1 MNATTGLI
9 VSRASD
15 SDGGVESDWMHGT
28 ARCFGYPSDS
38 SPTARQQA
46 PWTLPAETDLLLRLR
61 RRPSASPPSSC
72 LAGRSRARCHAG
84 RVTGPGPGDPGPPP
98 PSPRMPGPVGSVRA
112 GTSHAGSPWGSVRA
126 GGANCVLP
134 PPRAGGSCP
143 ASAPSGVQPGPHA
156 GVEDRHRT
164 APLGPGASRRA
175 SRGGALLGPTLPDAD
190 RRLRPPRA
198 SCRESRVS
206 TGPRA
211 GAPERHGAAQ
221 LGDRRRAPRAPQE
234 CARGPGRH
242 PRIACGSES
251 QPERHCT
258 ASPGTGEVAA
268 GPSLSLQSGPGDNS
282 P

>member
-1 MNATTGLI
+1 MPRRGSLCHGPAIVMAGLSLIGCTGLLA
-9 VSRASD
+9 VSGILR
-15 SDGGVESDWMHGT
+15 T
-28 ARCFGYPSDS
+28 QARRRGSRHPGHC
-38 SPTARQQA
+38 
-46 PWTLPAETDLLLRLR
+46 R
-61 RRPSASPPSSC
+61 RRPTCYYDYAVDRRRH
-72 LAGRSRARCHAG
+72 LRHRAWLVAAGRGATRAGSRD
-84 RVTGPGPGDPGPPP
+84 PGPGRAPS

-112 GTSHAGSPWGSVRA
+112 GTSHAGPPWGSVRA

-221 LGDRRRAPRAPQE
+221 
-234 CARGPGRH
+234 
-242 PRIACGSES
+242 
-251 QPERHCT
+251 
-258 ASPGTGEVAA
+258 PGTGAERR
-268 GPSLSLQSGPGDNS
+268 GPRRSAHVGRAVTRGSPADPSHSRSATVRPRPGPAKS
-282 P
+282 PRARV

>member
-1 MNATTGLI
+1 MPRRGSLCHGPAIVMAGLSLIGCTGLLA
-9 VSRASD
+9 VSGILR
-15 SDGGVESDWMHGT
+15 T
-28 ARCFGYPSDS
+28 QARRRGSRHPGHC
-38 SPTARQQA
+38 
-46 PWTLPAETDLLLRLR
+46 R
-61 RRPSASPPSSC
+61 RRPTCYYDYAVDRRRH
-72 LAGRSRARCHAG
+72 LRHRAWLVAAGRGATRAGSRD
-84 RVTGPGPGDPGPPP
+84 PGPGRP
-98 PSPRMPGPVGSVRA
+98 PSPSPRLPGPVGSVRA
-112 GTSHAGSPWGSVRA
+112 GTSQAGSPWGSVRA

-198 SCRESRVS
+198 SCRESPVS

-221 LGDRRRAPRAPQE
+221 
-234 CARGPGRH
+234 
-242 PRIACGSES
+242 
-251 QPERHCT
+251 
-258 ASPGTGEVAA
+258 PGTGAVRRGPRRSAHVGRGCRPRIRVTVGAPLHGLARDRRSRRGPEPESAVGA
-268 GPSLSLQSGPGDNS
+268 G
-282 P
+282 